1 MNSLIVAQVG
11 NEPARFE
18 VVRERDGKRAPAVE
32 VPSPYRFGV
41 RNRPAEH
48 LMSCLSWYFEKFLDY
63 PFPPR
68 TEQAAHIEDAL
79 EAWGRQAFDAL
90 FATGSARDWMVEASH
105 RGVFRLQIL
114 SSDPAT
120 LSWPWEALGDP
131 RVGVLAQCAQIE
143 RRLNCQLPEPPQLPD
158 KLPKD
163 RINILLVTARPYDVD
178 AQFRSISY
186 RLVELIET
194 GRLPATVHLLRPPTF
209 DNLREHLAAHP
220 HTYHVLHFDGHGSYQ
235 EAAGIALDAEVSRRC
250 RGELVFEDKY
260 GNPAPVTGH
269 DVGDLLRDHSV
280 PVVVLNACQSAMID
294 QNAPDPF
301 ASVAGAMLRSGVRS
315 VVAMAYSLYVRAAQE
330 FLPAFYEALFQTGS
344 VSEAARQ
351 GRLAMSAHPQRN
363 GIAPDVNLRDWLVP
377 VVYQQEEPELSFGP
391 CCQRLS
397 SSTAELR
404 DLDLPQGAKLN
415 TRYTFTGRDGA
426 LLELER
432 AMRRDPAGI
441 LIRGLAGVG
450 KTTLARAFVHWLR
463 VTEGLG
469 HGCFWFAFD
478 DIHNADHVFNEMG
491 RSIFGPQFGLEERN
505 TALDK
510 LVQVFR
516 EKPFLIVWD
525 NFESV
530 RGIPEAGISP
540 MLSSSDQCLL
550 CQFLSE
556 LRGALTKV
564 LITSRSHEE
573 WLSRA
578 DCYQLRLRGLRGEE
592 VWDYAAQILDHA
604 SVQIGRH
611 EPALTELLE
620 SLGGH
625 PLAMQAILP
634 QIATDNI
641 SEVGRSLEQNFA
653 NLYDIADPVER
664 RLFATLKFIQQSL
677 PEELTRLLIPLALH
691 ERFVDTVYLGTMAA
705 SADKSVD
712 REHIERFIATQV
724 RAGLLI
730 GVGVAIYEI
739 HPLLPRFLRQQVLPN
754 GANTDVK
761 KWTHAYVEV
770 MGSLA
775 DELRRKKL
783 HEQRPRFTIHQANFA
798 SALAHADK
806 LRLEEPFVQLCWSLG
821 NFAHLIGDLARA
833 EQLYAR
839 AADTSLLRRQEY
851 VKAGSY
857 AFLGLVATTKRDFG
871 QAEKWYMKLLEITNK
886 VPDDGQ
892 AETYWSLGSLALQ
905 HDLPDAANWYVKA
918 LDVCKRTGDSVVES
932 NVYWELAEM
941 CYERRDFDGA
951 KGWLL
956 KRVELTERLG
966 DERVMASN
974 YEYFGKIAE
983 AQWDVDAAKKW
994 YRKSLE
1000 IYERIGDEHGAASI
1014 YNELG
1019 SMAEEERNFAAAG
1032 TWFLKS
1038 LQIYDRLGDD
1048 ESLAEAQYRLGAIA
1062 QREKNIDAAEKWLI
1076 SALQRFESLGHDH
1089 KSAPMYHQLGVIAA
1103 QRGDFDVAEKWCL
1116 KALDIFKRFGNESE
1130 SAAMYHSLGIFA
1142 FDQRQY
1148 EAAEKWHLRALELN
1162 HKFGNEP
1169 RAGNSCYCLGLVAM
1183 HKSDGGEP
1191 EKWFLK
1197 SLDIFERVGDEHGAA
1212 LAYKWL
1218 GPLVAVQGRWFEGG
1232 WLLAKAMAG
1241 FLKTKDTAGAQI
1253 VARDFLVVLR
1263 NIPAA
1268 MRGKLLAIWKKA
1280 RLGSSARSG

>member
-1 MNSLIVAQVG
+1 M
-11 NEPARFE
+11 
-18 VVRERDGKRAPAVE
+18 
-32 VPSPYRFGV
+32 
-41 RNRPAEH
+41 
-48 LMSCLSWYFEKFLDY
+48 
-63 PFPPR
+63 
-68 TEQAAHIEDAL
+68 
-79 EAWGRQAFDAL
+79 
-90 FATGSARDWMVEASH
+90 
-105 RGVFRLQIL
+105 
-114 SSDPAT
+114 
-120 LSWPWEALGDP
+120 
-131 RVGVLAQCAQIE
+131 
-143 RRLNCQLPEPPQLPD
+143 
-158 KLPKD
+158 
-163 RINILLVTARPYDVD
+163 
-178 AQFRSISY
+178 
-186 RLVELIET
+186 
-194 GRLPATVHLLRPPTF
+194 
-209 DNLREHLAAHP
+209 
-220 HTYHVLHFDGHGSYQ
+220 
-235 EAAGIALDAEVSRRC
+235 
-250 RGELVFEDKY
+250 
-260 GNPAPVTGH
+260 
-269 DVGDLLRDHSV
+269 
-280 PVVVLNACQSAMID
+280 
-294 QNAPDPF
+294 
-301 ASVAGAMLRSGVRS
+301 
-315 VVAMAYSLYVRAAQE
+315 
-330 FLPAFYEALFQTGS
+330 
-344 VSEAARQ
+344 
-351 GRLAMSAHPQRN
+351 
-363 GIAPDVNLRDWLVP
+363 
-377 VVYQQEEPELSFGP
+377 
-391 CCQRLS
+391 
-397 SSTAELR
+397 
-404 DLDLPQGAKLN
+404 
-415 TRYTFTGRDGA
+415 
-426 LLELER
+426 
-432 AMRRDPAGI
+432 
-441 LIRGLAGVG
+441 
-450 KTTLARAFVHWLR
+450 HWLR

-478 DIHNADHVFNEMG
+478 DIHSADHVFNEMG
-491 RSIFGPQFGLEERN
+491 RSIFGPQFGWEERN

-540 MLSSSDQCLL
+540 MLSSSDQSLL
-550 CQFLSE
+550 CEFLSE
-556 LRGALTKV
+556 LRGTPTKV

-592 VWDYAAQILDHA
+592 VWDYAAQILNHA
-604 SVQIGRH
+604 SVEIGRH

-653 NLYDIADPVER
+653 NLANIADPVER

-712 REHIERFIATQV
+712 REHIERFTATLV

-754 GANTDVK
+754 GANTDAK
-761 KWTHAYVEV
+761 KWTHVYVEV

-775 DELRRKKL
+775 DELRRKGWR
-783 HEQRPRFTIHQANFA
+783 EQRPRFTIHQANFA

-857 AFLGLVATTKRDFG
+857 AFLGLVATTKRDFE

-886 VPDDGQ
+886 VADEGQ
-892 AETYWSLGSLALQ
+892 AETYSCLGFLALQ
-905 HDLPDAANWYVKA
+905 HGLPDAANWYAKA
-918 LDVCKRTGDSVVES
+918 LDVCKRTGNSVVES

-956 KRVELTERLG
+956 KRVELTGRLG

-974 YEYFGKIAE
+974 YERFGEVAK
-983 AQWDVDAAKKW
+983 AQWEVDAAKKW
-994 YRKSLE
+994 YFKSLE
-1000 IYERIGDEHGAASI
+1000 IYERVGDEQGIASI
-1014 YNELG
+1014 YYALG
-1019 SMAEEERNFAAAG
+1019 TMAEEQELDFTAAG
-1032 TWFLKS
+1032 AWFLKS
-1038 LQIYDRLGDD
+1038 LQIYERLGDD
-1048 ESLAEAQYRLGAIA
+1048 ESVAGAQYRLGAIA
-1062 QREKNIDAAEKWLI
+1062 GREKNIDAAEKWLI
-1076 SALQRFESLGHDH
+1076 SALQRCESLRDTHE
-1089 KSAPMYHQLGVIAA
+1089 SAPIYHQLGVIGAH
-1103 QRGDFDVAEKWCL
+1103 RGDFNVAEKWCL
-1116 KALDIFKRFGNESE
+1116 KALDIFKWAGNEND
-1130 SAAMYHSLGIFA
+1130 SAAIYHSLGIFA
-1142 FDQRQY
+1142 FDQREY
-1148 EAAEKWHLRALELN
+1148 EAAEKWHLQALELN
-1162 HKFGNEP
+1162 RKCGNEP
-1169 RAGNSCYCLGLVAM
+1169 RAGNSCYWLGLVAVY
-1183 HKSDGGEP
+1183 KSTGDEP

-1212 LAYKWL
+1212 LAYKRL

-1241 FLKTKDTAGAQI
+1241 FLKTKDTAEAQI

-1263 NIPAA
+1263 NMPAA

-1280 RLGSSARSG
+1280 RLGSSARSD